1 MWRRSSV
8 VGGVGVDARGR
19 RGARAWGGLEELVLG
34 VLWALFGW
42 RVELLGLA
50 VIVGIARLLAGIVGE
65 APALAMVVVLVG
77 VAMAWRTIRVGVLR
91 ILYAMRVRRAWA
103 RAAIDAG
110 VAPGPFRCPGVWSVE
125 RVPAGD
131 RLRVR
136 VRRGQSVPDLDA
148 RREELAACLRMREV
162 RVVREPR
169 DAAEA
174 DVLLVRRDPFADA
187 TPVRWPDADAER
199 RSLWEPVP
207 VGVDEDGE
215 GVAIELV
222 ERNVLIGGEPGAG
235 KSVALSTL
243 IAAAALD
250 PGARIWLLDG
260 KLVELAAW
268 APVAQRVVGPNGHEA
283 LELLRAVRAE
293 MDARYRELLARGLRK
308 VRRQDGL
315 PLHLVVCDELAFY
328 LALPDRSQRQEFA
341 ELLRDLV
348 ARGRAAGVIV
358 CAATQKPGS
367 DVVPTALRDLFG
379 FRLALRCNT
388 PQASDTVLGQG
399 WASAGAD
406 ASTIPGGQ
414 RGVGYL
420 LAEGERPIR
429 IKGFHLGDEDVA
441 AIAERA
447 VARRADAWLAGGPVS
462 DERPLNGQSGMVER

>member
-1 MWRRSSV
+1 MWRRTSV
-8 VGGVGVDARGR
+8 VRVVDAD
-19 RGARAWGGLEELVLG
+19 ARAQRRAQSWSDLEELMVG

-42 RVELLGLA
+42 RAELLGLA
-50 VIVGIARLLAGIVGE
+50 AIAGVERLLAKVAGDTAAV
-65 APALAMVVVLVG
+65 MVVIVLFG
-77 VAMAWRTIRVGVLR
+77 ATLAWRWTRLRVLR
-91 ILYAMRVRRAWA
+91 LLSAMHVRRAWA

-110 VAPGPFRCPGVWSVE
+110 VASGPFRCPGVWSVD
-125 RVPAGD
+125 RVPAGE

-136 VRRGQSVPDLDA
+136 VRRGQSVPALEA
-148 RREELAACLRMREV
+148 RREELAACLRVREV
-162 RVVREPR
+162 RVLRDPG

-174 DVLLVRRDPFADA
+174 DVLLVRCDPFAGA
-187 TPVRWPDADAER
+187 APSHWPDADTER
-199 RSLWEPVP
+199 RSLWERIP
-207 VGVDEDGE
+207 VGVDEEGE
-215 GVAIELV
+215 CVAIELV
-222 ERNVLIGGEPGAG
+222 ERNLLIGGEPGAG
-235 KSVALSTL
+235 KSVALSTV

-268 APVAQRVVGPNGHEA
+268 APVAQRVAGPDGQEA
-283 LELLRAVRAE
+283 LELLRELRAE

-308 VRRQDGL
+308 IRRHDGL

-328 LALPDRSQRQEFA
+328 LALPDKGQRQEFT

-420 LAEGERPIR
+420 LAEGERPVR
-429 IKGFHLGDEDVA
+429 IKGFYLGDDDVVG
-441 AIAERA
+441 IAERA
-447 VARRADAWLAGGPVS
+447 AARRADAWLATGPVAGEPTPDGS
-462 DERPLNGQSGMVER
+462 SGMVER